1 MICNNC
7 NHRFR
12 GNFCSHCGQKAEV
25 DRFTMHSIGAEA
37 YDFARS
43 IVLLFFQTVYRLSI
57 QAPQHLKT
65 FLFKDREHLLSAIEY
80 LLFSGTVVSI
90 LTIKFNFFQT
100 GYNQIDPMA
109 QMYFFSTELFM
120 FLNQFFA
127 YTEEYSS
134 FTNIL
139 AIPCFT
145 LCSYMIFYKEHYTMG
160 EHFIVNT
167 YIAAQQAL
175 FLILLL
181 PVILLIPS
189 WKEYLLDGY
198 IVASIV
204 YNCWVYY
211 GLFSQGKW
219 LSILKV
225 VTCVFLAY
233 ILGLLFNLGIYS
245 LILPYKELIDPFI

>member
-12 GNFCSHCGQKAEV
+12 GNFCSQCGQKAEV
-25 DRFTMHSIGAEA
+25 DRFDMPSIGMEG
-37 YDFARS
+37 YEFARS
-43 IVLLFFQTVYRLSI
+43 IVVLFFQTVYRLSI
-57 QAPQHLKT
+57 HAPQHLKT

-100 GYNQIDPMA
+100 GYDQVDPMA
-109 QMYFFSTELFM
+109 LFFFSSDFFM

-134 FTNIL
+134 LTNII

-145 LCSYMIFYKEHYTMG
+145 LCSYLVFYKEKYTMG
-160 EHFIVNT
+160 EHLIVNT

-175 FLILLL
+175 FLLLL
-181 PVILLIPS
+181 FPVILVAPS
-189 WKEYLLDGY
+189 LKGYLLDGY
-198 IVASIV
+198 IVASIA

-211 GLFSQGKW
+211 GLFSDGKW
-219 LSILKV
+219 MIIGRVAL
-225 VTCVFLAY
+225 CVFMAY
-233 ILGLLFNLGIYS
+233 ILGLIFNLCIYS
-245 LILPYKELIDPFI
+245 LIIPYKEFIDLFV